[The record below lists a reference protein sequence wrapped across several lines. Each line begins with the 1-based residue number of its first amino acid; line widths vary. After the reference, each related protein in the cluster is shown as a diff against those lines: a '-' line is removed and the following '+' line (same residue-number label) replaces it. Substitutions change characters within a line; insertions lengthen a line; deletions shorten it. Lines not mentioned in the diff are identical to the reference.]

1 MGLSG
6 YLGDVIRPAGPD
18 WITPGSGIRSIL
30 AGSGRAR
37 HAFRRPAARSLRV
50 STRGARLMRPPTSR
64 FWGGLR
70 IGATFF
76 EARGA
81 VADTGVDAP
90 RGVVD
95 RIAALAS
102 PGLAP
107 ERVHPAIVA
116 FFEDTAS
123 LDLYVRSE
131 WRFPRL
137 WRLVRPLLRAI
148 GQFVLP
154 VREAHILTRVVG
166 LAAGRDGRDDA
177 RGVLRTYAGSGEVMQ
192 AVAYATLTR
201 GEERFMSAA
210 FPMPGGHVLG
220 VLRLEAVATSEAG
233 QVEAVALTSEPAA
246 AARDRGPGGGRGPV
260 GVWLVLVGLAVRS
273 PFGERLALSPP
284 RDSDEAADWDA
295 TRGVTFS
302 LVGRH
307 EQSFF
312 GLRFVTHRYGFA
324 PRAAP
329 E

>member
-1 MGLSG
+1 
-6 YLGDVIRPAGPD
+6 
-18 WITPGSGIRSIL
+18 
-30 AGSGRAR
+30 
-37 HAFRRPAARSLRV
+37 
-50 STRGARLMRPPTSR
+50 MRPPTSR

-70 IGATFF
+70 VGATFF

-81 VADTGVDAP
+81 VADPRADAP

-107 ERVHPAIVA
+107 EQVHPAIVT

-131 WRFPRL
+131 WRFPLL
-137 WRLVRPLLRAI
+137 WRLVRPLMRAI

-166 LAAGRDGRDDA
+166 LAEGSDGRDDA

-220 VLRLEAVATSEAG
+220 ILRLEAVATSEAG
-233 QVEAVALTSEPAA
+233 QVVAVALTSKPAPQ
-246 AARDRGPGGGRGPV
+246 ARERGSGPV
-260 GVWLVLVGLAVRS
+260 GVWLVLAGLAVRS
-273 PFGERLALSPP
+273 PFGERLALSAP
-284 RDSDEAADWDA
+284 RDGDDAADWDA
-295 TRGVTFS
+295 TRGVTFT

-307 EQSFF
+307 EQSLF

-324 PRAAP
+324 PREAP